1 VALLELK
8 LLVLVDAASES
19 SSLKEARMKMRIA
32 ASTAILGLSLLA
44 PLSVSVGA
52 KEEML
57 MAAVP
62 ANGITVSDY
71 YKQSVYDTK
80 DNKIG
85 DVNDVLLD
93 KSGQVSAVILGVG
106 GFLGLG
112 EKDVA
117 VPFSAIQVTEKNGD
131 RYLVMETTKE
141 ALQAATG
148 YTYDH
153 TKRAWVPATKQA
165 G

>member
-1 VALLELK
+1 MKLHTWAASAVLAAALLSS
-8 LLVLVDAASES
+8 AA
-19 SSLKEARMKMRIA
+19 LP
-32 ASTAILGLSLLA
+32 AS
-44 PLSVSVGA
+44 A
-52 KEEML
+52 KEGML
-57 MAAVP
+57 LTSVP
-62 ANGITVSDY
+62 NNGITVSEY

-106 GFLGLG
+106 GFLGMG

-117 VPFSAIQVTEKNGD
+117 VPFNAIKITEKDGN
-131 RYLVMETTKE
+131 RYLVMDTSKE
-141 ALQAATG
+141 ALQSATG
-148 YTYDH
+148 YTYDR
-153 TKRAWVPATKQA
+153 TKRVWLPATKQS

>member
-1 VALLELK
+1 MKLHKLAVSAILAALLSSA
-8 LLVLVDAASES
+8 VLPAS
-19 SSLKEARMKMRIA
+19 
-32 ASTAILGLSLLA
+32 
-44 PLSVSVGA
+44 A

-57 MAAVP
+57 LTTVP
-62 ANGITVSDY
+62 NNGITVSEY

-80 DNKIG
+80 ENKIG

-106 GFLGLG
+106 GFLGMG

-117 VPFSAIQVTEKNGD
+117 VPFNAIKITEKDGN
-131 RYLVMETTKE
+131 RYLVMDTSKE
-141 ALQAATG
+141 ALQSATG
-148 YTYDH
+148 YTYDR
-153 TKRAWVPATKQA
+153 TKRVWMPATKQS

>member
-1 VALLELK
+1 MKLHKLAVSAILAALLSSA
-8 LLVLVDAASES
+8 VLPAS
-19 SSLKEARMKMRIA
+19 
-32 ASTAILGLSLLA
+32 
-44 PLSVSVGA
+44 A

-57 MAAVP
+57 LTTVP
-62 ANGITVSDY
+62 NNGITVSEY

-106 GFLGLG
+106 GFLGMG

-117 VPFSAIQVTEKNGD
+117 VPFNAIKITEKDGN
-131 RYLVMETTKE
+131 RYLVMDTSKE
-141 ALQAATG
+141 ALQSATG
-148 YTYDH
+148 YTYDR
-153 TKRAWVPATKQA
+153 TKRVWMPATKQS

>member
-1 VALLELK
+1 MKLHKLAVSAILAALLSSA
-8 LLVLVDAASES
+8 VLPAS
-19 SSLKEARMKMRIA
+19 
-32 ASTAILGLSLLA
+32 
-44 PLSVSVGA
+44 A

-57 MAAVP
+57 LTRVP
-62 ANGITVSDY
+62 NNGITVSEY

-106 GFLGLG
+106 GFLGMG

-117 VPFSAIQVTEKNGD
+117 VPFNAIKITEKDGN
-131 RYLVMETTKE
+131 RYLVMDTSKE
-141 ALQAATG
+141 ALQSATG
-148 YTYDH
+148 YTYDR
-153 TKRAWVPATKQA
+153 TKRVWMPATKQS

>member
-1 VALLELK
+1 MHNESVFISPKEVKMKLHTLASTVLAAALLSS
-8 LLVLVDAASES
+8 AALS
-19 SSLKEARMKMRIA
+19 A
-32 ASTAILGLSLLA
+32 A
-44 PLSVSVGA
+44 A

-57 MAAVP
+57 LTTVP
-62 ANGITVSDY
+62 NSGVTVSEY

-106 GFLGLG
+106 GFLGIG

-117 VPFSAIQVTEKNGD
+117 VPFNAIKITEKDGN
-131 RYLVMETTKE
+131 RYLVMDASKE
-141 ALQAATG
+141 ALQSATG
-148 YTYDH
+148 YTYDR
-153 TKRAWVPATKQA
+153 TKRVWMPATKQS